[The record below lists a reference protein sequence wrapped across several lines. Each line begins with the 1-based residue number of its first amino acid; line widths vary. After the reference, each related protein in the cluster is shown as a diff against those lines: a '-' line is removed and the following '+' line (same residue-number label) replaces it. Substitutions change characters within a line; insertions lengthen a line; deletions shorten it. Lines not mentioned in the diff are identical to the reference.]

1 MPDCKKLD
9 PLVTPYV
16 DGELES
22 ANRAEVDAHLRVCPP
37 CHARVVVEQSV
48 RDLLSRRKHTFKE
61 ARASASLR
69 RRCEAVGAD
78 LPPSRLW
85 RFGEPRRSSGDYRA
99 SVGGKVRT
107 TTEDVVQAFRPALWR
122 THTKPLALAASL
134 VLVVS
139 AAFLYALT
147 DRSNRVM
154 AAELVADH
162 MKCFGLNHLLNMQ
175 QEASLVEGAMSTGF
189 GWRVQLPER
198 PQRLGLE
205 LVGARPCLYAEGRVA
220 HIMYR
225 HNGHPVSVF
234 MLPNTVRTSEVVD
247 VMGHEAAIWPS
258 AGRTFVLVAREP
270 RAEVERM
277 AAFVHA
283 ALK

>member
-48 RDLLSRRKHTFKE
+48 RDLLSARKHAFKE
-61 ARASASLR
+61 TCAPARLR
-69 RRCEAVGAD
+69 SRCAEVA
-78 LPPSRLW
+78 RLK
-85 RFGEPRRSSGDYRA
+85 P
-99 SVGGKVRT
+99 RT
-107 TTEDVVQAFRPALWR
+107 TKNNDDGVARGFSRATLSPAAWR
-122 THTKPLALAASL
+122 THIKPLALAASL

-162 MKCFGLNHLLNMQ
+162 RS
-175 QEASLVEGAMSTGF
+175 EER
-189 GWRVQLPER
+189 RVGKECR
-198 PQRLGLE
+198 FRRG
-205 LVGARPCLYAEGRVA
+205 
-220 HIMYR
+220 
-225 HNGHPVSVF
+225 
-234 MLPNTVRTSEVVD
+234 
-247 VMGHEAAIWPS
+247 
-258 AGRTFVLVAREP
+258 AGRWRKRKVLASDGSH
-270 RAEVERM
+270 
-277 AAFVHA
+277 VHGRC
-283 ALK
+283 K